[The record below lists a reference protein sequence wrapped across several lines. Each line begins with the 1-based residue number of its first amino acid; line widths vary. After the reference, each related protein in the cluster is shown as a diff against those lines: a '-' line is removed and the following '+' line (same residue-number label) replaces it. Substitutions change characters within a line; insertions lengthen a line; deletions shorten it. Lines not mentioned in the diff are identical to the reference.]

1 MKTDVHLSSQL
12 AEFFWEWE
20 MFRTNTVEKIK
31 TRILC
36 SVTFSENRAVYEVM
50 WEKNIVQPDVA
61 RDENIIWRLR
71 FAC

>member
-1 MKTDVHLSSQL
+1 
-12 AEFFWEWE
+12 

>member
-12 AEFFWEWE
+12 AEFFLEWE
-20 MFRTNTVEKIK
+20 MFRTNSVEKIK